1 MPLDFWGH
9 VMESAGPPESL
20 HAGRYEPRAEWTK
33 HRVPPSH
40 PELAPGSPVPARGRV
55 ARVHVGRVRRDQR
68 TAAATSEEAEL
79 LERLRAGD
87 ERAFEAL
94 VESYNG
100 SMTAVARTYVK
111 TRDVAEEVVQEAWIG
126 VLNGLHR
133 FEGRSSLKTWIMK
146 ILVNTAM
153 TRGGREARS
162 VPFSS
167 LEPED
172 EREPA
177 VEPERFRPPGEA
189 FAGHWNRYPA
199 DWSSLP
205 EEGLLGRETL
215 EVVKRA
221 IEELPASQRRV
232 ITMRDIAGFSAQ
244 EVCAELEV
252 SAGNQRILLHRARS
266 RVRAALERHLD
277 G

>member
-9 VMESAGPPESL
+9 VMESAGAPESL

-40 PELAPGSPVPARGRV
+40 PELAPGSPVSARGRV
-55 ARVHVGRVRRDQR
+55 ARVHVGQVRRDQR
-68 TAAATSEEAEL
+68 TAAATSEEDEL

-87 ERAFEAL
+87 ERAFETL

-100 SMTAVARTYVK
+100 SMIAVARTYVK
-111 TRDVAEEVVQEAWIG
+111 TRDVAEEVVQEAWVG

-133 FEGRSSLKTWIMK
+133 FEGRSSLKTWLMR
-146 ILVNTAM
+146 ILVNTAI

-167 LEPED
+167 LPSSD

-177 VEPERFRPPGEA
+177 VEPERFRAPGEP
-189 FAGHWNRYPA
+189 FAGHWSGYPT
-199 DWSSLP
+199 DWSALP
-205 EEGLLGRETL
+205 EERLLGRETIR
-215 EVVKRA
+215 VVERA
-221 IEELPASQRRV
+221 IEELPAAQRAV
-232 ITMRDIAGFSAQ
+232 ITMRDVAGYSAQ
-244 EVCAELEV
+244 EVIEALEV
-252 SAGNQRILLHRARS
+252 SPGNQRVLLHRARS
-266 RVRAALERHLD
+266 RVRAALQRH
-277 G
+277 